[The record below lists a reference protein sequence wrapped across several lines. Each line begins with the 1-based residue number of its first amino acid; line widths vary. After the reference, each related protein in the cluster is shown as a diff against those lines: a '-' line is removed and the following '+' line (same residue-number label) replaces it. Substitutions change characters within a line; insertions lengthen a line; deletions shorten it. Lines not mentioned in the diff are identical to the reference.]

1 MDCNN
6 VSKEEANMDKDF
18 IDKDKRIIILNE
30 DKPVERPKLLD
41 ANGVP
46 IDPEEEPY
54 IPCLDG
60 TDPVPPR
67 TRILGIQEEWRKQ

>member
-1 MDCNN
+1 MDNN
-6 VSKEEANMDKDF
+6 F
-18 IDKDKRIIILNE
+18 IDKDQRVIMLNE
-30 DKPVERPKLLD
+30 DKAVCPELVD
-41 ANGVP
+41 AYGVP

-67 TRILGIQEEWRKQ
+67 TRILGIQKEWRKQ

>member
-1 MDCNN
+1 MDNN
-6 VSKEEANMDKDF
+6 F

-30 DKPVERPKLLD
+30 DKPVDSPRLVD
-41 ANGVP
+41 AYGVP

-67 TRILGIQEEWRKQ
+67 THILGIPKEWRK